1 MLSYKKIT
9 MEDDLSLPVI
19 EKLYETAFP
28 PNERGR
34 GLNYLVNDK
43 QNVGDLL
50 AFFDG
55 NAFVG
60 FASIL
65 TCLNISHVIYFA
77 VAPDKRDE
85 GYGSRIINTICDIK
99 KNYKVIVDV
108 EDPAEE
114 RAKNRDQRVKRLDFY
129 EKNGFV
135 PTEIKYRWQ
144 HGDYL
149 ILSRGGSV
157 SHKEFDAFWQFI
169 DDHDRDLE
177 Y

>member
-1 MLSYKKIT
+1 MLNYKKIT
-9 MEDDLSLPVI
+9 SENDQTLPVI

-34 GLNYLVNDK
+34 GLNYLVDDK

-55 NAFVG
+55 ERFVG

-65 TCLNISHVIYFA
+65 TCLNVSHVIYFA
-77 VAPDKRDE
+77 VSPDKRDE
-85 GYGSRIINTICDIK
+85 GYGSRIINTICRIK
-99 KNYKVIVDV
+99 EGYKVIVDV
-108 EDPAEE
+108 EDPEE
-114 RAKNRDQRVKRLDFY
+114 EKAKNRDQRVKRLEFY
-129 EKNGFV
+129 EKNGFT
-135 PTEIKYRWQ
+135 PTDIKYRWQ

-149 ILSRGGSV
+149 ILSHGGSV
-157 SHKEFDAFWQFI
+157 SRAEFDAFWQFI

>member
-9 MEDDLSLPVI
+9 REDDLSLPVI

-99 KNYKVIVDV
+99 KIT
-108 EDPAEE
+108 
-114 RAKNRDQRVKRLDFY
+114 RLSWTLKIPPKKGRKTATSALNAWIFTR
-129 EKNGFV
+129 K
-135 PTEIKYRWQ
+135 T
-144 HGDYL
+144 
-149 ILSRGGSV
+149 
-157 SHKEFDAFWQFI
+157 
-169 DDHDRDLE
+169 DLFPPK
-177 Y
+177 

>member
-9 MEDDLSLPVI
+9 REDDLSLPVI

-28 PNERGR
+28 SNERGR

-50 AFFDG
+50 AFFDE

-60 FASIL
+60 FASVL

-99 KNYKVIVDV
+99 KKL
-108 EDPAEE
+108 
-114 RAKNRDQRVKRLDFY
+114 Q
-129 EKNGFV
+129 G
-135 PTEIKYRWQ
+135 YR
-144 HGDYL
+144 G
-149 ILSRGGSV
+149 R
-157 SHKEFDAFWQFI
+157 
-169 DDHDRDLE
+169 
-177 Y
+177 